1 MKKVLA
7 LVLALL
13 MILPVVVA
21 CGGPVEPEDTTP
33 ADTTPAGPGG
43 DVTTP
48 DGGTTITPVVDYEF
62 DGEVKNYDT
71 TIKVLAKSGDQ
82 PTNWGNYDIV
92 YNEDSELVVTEIK
105 NAIKKRNEKLE
116 EDIVIQ
122 KLKLDSAK
130 NTYEVLVNK
139 GASEEEIGFAKID
152 YEVEQ
157 LEYDTLIERR
167 EHLVIKAP
175 FDGKITYVGNVWNGA
190 SVRQNQTICTIVDT
204 SRPSLAASD
213 YRGVLKNIEFGT
225 KVHINQG
232 ALADTT
238 GKVVDSREVSVR
250 WGFND
255 NPMNVMQYVIQCDE
269 EVEFSDMGGIEV
281 TFTTLR
287 RDEAIIVP
295 SDAVFETD
303 EGYYVNVLIDGVKV
317 QTTVTIGVI
326 SGDRTEI
333 LTGLEGGEKIII

>member
-1 MKKVLA
+1 MKKLLSFL
-7 LVLALL
+7 LVLVLCL
-13 MILPVVVA
+13 MLFTACNEEDKVAEEIYVPIRTGNSINYETVVA
-21 CGGPVEPEDTTP
+21 YKGSITERETLTAEITYPYSVNLSFTLTSGTIAHVDLRPDMSVKE
-33 ADTTPAGPGG
+33 G
-43 DVTTP
+43 DVLCRLS
-48 DGGTTITPVVDYEF
+48 D
-62 DGEVKNYDT
+62 
-71 TIKVLAKSGDQ
+71 
-82 PTNWGNYDIV
+82 
-92 YNEDSELVVTEIK
+92 
-105 NAIKKRNEKLE
+105 EKLE

-238 GKVVDSREVSVR
+238 GKVVDSREVSAH

-255 NPMNVMQYVIQCDE
+255 NPINVMQYVIQCDE